1 MKLNHHQRNRK
12 ARGFMLLE
20 VLLAM
25 MVFGIAATGI
35 VLALNATTRISY
47 ELDRQRWL
55 TQHQE
60 QILKSVLTTPATL
73 DEFLEEKVITLDEF
87 SAEAIVTITE
97 SEIESSNGTLLKN
110 LYQVEILIVWYEDN
124 EKKESVITTLH
135 HFPLYQY

>member
-1 MKLNHHQRNRK
+1 MKIGQ
-12 ARGFMLLE
+12 
-20 VLLAM
+20 
-25 MVFGIAATGI
+25 
-35 VLALNATTRISY
+35 
-47 ELDRQRWL
+47 
-55 TQHQE
+55 
-60 QILKSVLTTPATL
+60 
-73 DEFLEEKVITLDEF
+73 KVITLDEF